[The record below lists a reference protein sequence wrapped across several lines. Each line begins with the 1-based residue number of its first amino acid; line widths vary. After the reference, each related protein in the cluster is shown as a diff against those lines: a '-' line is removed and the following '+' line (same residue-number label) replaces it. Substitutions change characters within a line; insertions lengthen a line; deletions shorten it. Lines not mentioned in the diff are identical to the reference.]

1 MTNRFMRILVF
12 FDLPVTSKKDRKAY
26 ADFRKFLIK
35 DGFSMIQYS
44 VYAKTTRNYDD
55 AKKHYAV
62 IKSHVPSRGAV
73 RAMIVTEKQYASIEI
88 LAGERMEHENL
99 LDNKDII
106 EL

>member
-1 MTNRFMRILVF
+1 MINRFMRILVF

-35 DGFSMIQYS
+35 EGFIMIQYS
-44 VYAKTTRNYDD
+44 VYAKTTRNHDD

-62 IKSHVPSRGAV
+62 IKSHVPPRGAV

-88 LAGERMEHENL
+88 LAGERMEDENL